1 MKIIG
6 FNFNKINVER
16 LSDKFEKLK
25 INTNVDLTDVKEVKP
40 EVFKTKEDIVEIKF
54 NYSVNYEPKIAQISL
69 SGTVLVMADEK
80 TTKSFLSHWR
90 DKKLPDEHKILLF
103 NVILKKSNLKAMQLE
118 DELNLPLHVT
128 LPSVKEIRKQ

>member
-25 INTNVDLTDVKEVKP
+25 INTNIDLVDVKEVKP
-40 EVFKTKEDIVEIKF
+40 EVFKSKDELIEVRF
-54 NYSVNYEPKIAQISL
+54 NYSVNYEPKIANISL
-69 SGTVLVMADEK
+69 SGIVLLMVDEK
-80 TTKSFLSHWR
+80 TSKSFLSHWK
-90 DKKLPDEHKILLF
+90 DKKLPDEHKVLLF
-103 NVILKKSNLKAMQLE
+103 NIILKKSNLKAMQLE
-118 DELNLPLHVT
+118 DELNLPLHVS